1 MDWFDRGAGWLPLS
15 FLACVS
21 LHHQTNQPH
30 AHHHHNHRQ
39 VGLGS
44 LGVVSELTLQCIPQH
59 QLLEKTYV
67 VEDLHQ
73 VRCVASTVF
82 VFFASAYKW
91 VMDRPQVDVFT
102 IYVPSITTQTP
113 TNPPPT
119 TPSPKSP
126 QLRREHHHLLR
137 TYRHVRYMW
146 LPYTEAVVVVVSN
159 PHDPKDAAA
168 LPAYVPFSIYI
179 FNQEACIYIYMQKQQ
194 SLRFSPMH
202 RRVSTLLNTSQHHN
216 TTFHN
221 DTGTSARP
229 PCRRRR
235 SWRTCGS
242 SCSATPRTRCV
253 CSWMDS
259 LQTFI
264 SSGLSPIRA
273 PSTYRHGDPPVHSFH
288 PPHSLHKTQPN
299 KQLAPADVE
308 ALGFTELRDALL
320 DLAPLDAKHVRLC
333 VLLGLVML
341 RPLAFWR
348 SVAWCVLCVISSPVP
363 AAPQHTHTTHN
374 ISKGRARQQGRGR
387 VLAALAGVPPRGVHQ
402 GPRL

>member
-30 AHHHHNHRQ
+30 AHHHHHRQ

-82 VFFASAYKW
+82 GFFFSSAYKW
-91 VMDRPQVDVFT
+91 VMDRPPVDVFT
-102 IYVPSITTQTP
+102 IYAPSIPTQTP

-119 TPSPKSP
+119 TPCPKSP

-179 FNQEACIYIYMQKQQ
+179 FNQEACIYIYIYAKTTESAFLTHAQA
-194 SLRFSPMH
+194 R
-202 RRVSTLLNTSQHHN
+202 LNTSQH
-216 TTFHN
+216 F
-221 DTGTSARP
+221 
-229 PCRRRR
+229 
-235 SWRTCGS
+235 
-242 SCSATPRTRCV
+242 
-253 CSWMDS
+253 
-259 LQTFI
+259 
-264 SSGLSPIRA
+264 
-273 PSTYRHGDPPVHSFH
+273 ST
-288 PPHSLHKTQPN
+288 
-299 KQLAPADVE
+299 
-308 ALGFTELRDALL
+308 
-320 DLAPLDAKHVRLC
+320 
-333 VLLGLVML
+333 
-341 RPLAFWR
+341 
-348 SVAWCVLCVISSPVP
+348 
-363 AAPQHTHTTHN
+363 PQHH
-374 ISKGRARQQGRGR
+374 
-387 VLAALAGVPPRGVHQ
+387 LP
-402 GPRL
+402 